1 MYRNK
6 KKKTR
11 GDTGTKKMR
20 ERERDEKRVIYV
32 EMQTRQKQQLHR
44 LCER

>member
-6 KKKTR
+6 KKNKR
-11 GDTGTKKMR
+11 RHWDKKMR

>member
-1 MYRNK
+1 MQKQEKKNK
-6 KKKTR
+6 RRHWDKK
-11 GDTGTKKMR
+11 DER
-20 ERERDEKRVIYV
+20 EGERDEKRVIYV